1 MNCYALVTAV
11 ILHHNI
17 NTMKIDS
24 IHPQL
29 NLQSFYDFAKM
40 SKEDQCSLILKNG
53 MFLDADI
60 EKDSLVKL
68 YFLNGFFV
76 EEVVSLHEDKV
87 IDIIPYKQGY
97 RLESYLEVKS
107 ILVPRR
113 TLLAA

>member
-1 MNCYALVTAV
+1 MSGV
-11 ILHHNI
+11 ILHHNL
-17 NTMKIDS
+17 NAMRIDS

-40 SKEDQCSLILKNG
+40 SKEEQCSLIQGKG

-60 EKDSLVKL
+60 EKDCLVKL
-68 YFLNGFFV
+68 YFLSGFFV
-76 EEVVSLHEDKV
+76 EEIVSLHEDKV
-87 IDIIPYKQGY
+87 IDVIPYKQGY

-107 ILVPRR
+107 ILVPRK